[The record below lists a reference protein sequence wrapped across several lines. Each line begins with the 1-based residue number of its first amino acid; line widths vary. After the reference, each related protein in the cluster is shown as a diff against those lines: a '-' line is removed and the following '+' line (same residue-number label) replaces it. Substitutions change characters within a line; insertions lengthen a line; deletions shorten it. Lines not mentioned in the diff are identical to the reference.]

1 MFNLNTKKMV
11 KIEAIAHKK
20 SKLET
25 GKIYEVQPEIAKILI
40 DKKFAKDP
48 NAKTE
53 RKPRKS
59 SKES

>member
-1 MFNLNTKKMV
+1 MV